1 MNMKNE
7 IKRMGNENILQQ
19 ERKGEVEYLT
29 FPAFSEVPFV
39 NHLFTTRLG
48 GASKGIFSSMNMS
61 YTRGDEKEAV
71 DENYRRIAQAL
82 NCNRED
88 MVLSHQTHTTNIRK
102 VTRQDCGKG
111 ITRERDYEDVDGL
124 ITDIPGI
131 VLVTFFADCVPLY
144 FVDTRHQAI
153 GLSHS
158 GWKGTVNKM
167 GAVTLREMEK
177 AYGTHPEDV
186 LVAIGPS
193 ICQSCYE
200 VSEDVIEQFAG
211 AFPDPTIQERLSYKK
226 ENGKYQLNLW
236 ESNRQILLE
245 TGVPNSQ
252 ISVTDICTCCNPEYL
267 FSHRASH
274 GKRGNLAAF
283 LGIRQI

>member
-7 IKRMGNENILQQ
+7 IKRTGNENILQQ

-211 AFPDPTIQERLSYKK
+211 AFPDPTIQERLFYKK